1 MQVSAKRRAANQAN
15 AQKSTGPKSEEG
27 KNKSKMNAVS
37 HGLTAQT
44 TIMTDEDRIR
54 YNAFCASML
63 ADLAPIGSMETFLAQ
78 SVCDEAWRLHQS
90 RARCN
95 NIVHIGD
102 LEGAGERFDAQH
114 PEIHNAVTAASVF
127 RDHAKS
133 FELLSLY
140 EQRILRSFE
149 KNWEHLRKLQAERNT
164 LSEAELEKAR
174 LLYQLSILKGLP
186 NNPTA
191 DGFVFSNHEIERY
204 TDIANRLSQ
213 GNIQDFTYRER
224 NGYIELPKLP
234 RAA

>member
-1 MQVSAKRRAANQAN
+1 MLNRNRKETSPSLLKEHQKCRYPAKRRAANRAN

-27 KNKSKMNAVS
+27 KNKLKMNAVS

-63 ADLAPIGSMETFLAQ
+63 AHLAPIGLNGNLPRAISLRRSLASAPVPR
-78 SVCDEAWRLHQS
+78 SVQQHRPHRRS
-90 RARCN
+90 R
-95 NIVHIGD
+95 
-102 LEGAGERFDAQH
+102 GAGERFDAHH

-133 FELLSLY
+133 FELLSLFITGD
-140 EQRILRSFE
+140 ILRQLRR
-149 KNWEHLRKLQAERNT
+149 NWEHLRKLQAERNA

-191 DGFVFSNHEIERY
+191 DGFVF
-204 TDIANRLSQ
+204 
-213 GNIQDFTYRER
+213 
-224 NGYIELPKLP
+224 
-234 RAA
+234 